1 LGVPLITVPDNVNV
15 VNGHPAMIN
24 EQNDHVAK
32 LNAKIAKHELENKKI
47 KFALVCI
54 TMGDNLALRIGL
66 VPTLEPK
73 QHQT

>member
-1 LGVPLITVPDNVNV
+1 
-15 VNGHPAMIN
+15 MIN